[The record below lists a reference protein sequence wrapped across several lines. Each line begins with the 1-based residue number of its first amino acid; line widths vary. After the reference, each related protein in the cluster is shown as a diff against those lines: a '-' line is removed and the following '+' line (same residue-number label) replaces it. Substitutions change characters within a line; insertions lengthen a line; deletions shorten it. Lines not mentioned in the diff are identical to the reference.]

1 MEYRSEFT
9 GSPVV
14 VMIEGVL
21 TFDDHER
28 FRELVGILA
37 DQAPGPVVFDLSG
50 LTMIDSAGIGMLIMA
65 NDRIVKRGGGLRL
78 RGVSGQ
84 VAKVVELSRI
94 EQLIPID

>member
-1 MEYRSEFT
+1 MEYRS
-9 GSPVV
+9 GSDGDPLIV
-14 VMIEGVL
+14 ELHGVL

-28 FRELVGILA
+28 FRELAATVTDGAADTVIL
-37 DQAPGPVVFDLSG
+37 DLSA

-65 NDRIVKRGGGLRL
+65 NDRVIKRGKTLRL
-78 RGVSGQ
+78 RGVTGH